1 MKMKYLYMSFLLAL
15 VYSCSDSGD
24 NSDYSEMLKKDFNQE
39 IKWDVDSLALMRASW
54 EKTDLGNGAA
64 VCTAQASMWGTTQS
78 VSYVVYPTT
87 MFSTRVAVCDT
98 PAKTS
103 MIAKDK
109 KALFAINGSYSISGN
124 RITAIDSKQCFFIF
138 SNHTSFGRS
147 ITYSNSGR
155 KHSRRIYHIRNALGS
170 PPHARLCR
178 TNSCPVT

>member
-1 MKMKYLYMSFLLAL
+1 MSFLLAL

-98 PAKTS
+98 PAGIYLQGQIRSDPILTWIYNNNMLMK
-103 MIAKDK
+103 IV
-109 KALFAINGSYSISGN
+109 L
-124 RITAIDSKQCFFIF
+124 QIF
-138 SNHTSFGRS
+138 G
-147 ITYSNSGR
+147 
-155 KHSRRIYHIRNALGS
+155 
-170 PPHARLCR
+170 
-178 TNSCPVT
+178 

>member
-1 MKMKYLYMSFLLAL
+1 
-15 VYSCSDSGD
+15 
-24 NSDYSEMLKKDFNQE
+24 
-39 IKWDVDSLALMRASW
+39 MRASW

-109 KALFAINGSYSISGN
+109 KSIVCYQWQLFY
-124 RITAIDSKQCFFIF
+124 F
-138 SNHTSFGRS
+138 
-147 ITYSNSGR
+147 R
-155 KHSRRIYHIRNALGS
+155 KSVYIYYGG
-170 PPHARLCR
+170 
-178 TNSCPVT
+178 

>member
-78 VSYVVYPTT
+78 VSMWY
-87 MFSTRVAVCDT
+87 
-98 PAKTS
+98 
-103 MIAKDK
+103 
-109 KALFAINGSYSISGN
+109 
-124 RITAIDSKQCFFIF
+124 
-138 SNHTSFGRS
+138 
-147 ITYSNSGR
+147 
-155 KHSRRIYHIRNALGS
+155 IR
-170 PPHARLCR
+170 RLCFL
-178 TNSCPVT
+178 PELLYVILLPKLV

>member
-1 MKMKYLYMSFLLAL
+1 
-15 VYSCSDSGD
+15 
-24 NSDYSEMLKKDFNQE
+24 
-39 IKWDVDSLALMRASW
+39 MRASW

-109 KALFAINGSYSISGN
+109 KHCLLSMAVILFPE
-124 RITAIDSKQCFFIF
+124 
-138 SNHTSFGRS
+138 
-147 ITYSNSGR
+147 
-155 KHSRRIYHIRNALGS
+155 IRL
-170 PPHARLCR
+170 HLLWWIRW
-178 TNSCPVT
+178 